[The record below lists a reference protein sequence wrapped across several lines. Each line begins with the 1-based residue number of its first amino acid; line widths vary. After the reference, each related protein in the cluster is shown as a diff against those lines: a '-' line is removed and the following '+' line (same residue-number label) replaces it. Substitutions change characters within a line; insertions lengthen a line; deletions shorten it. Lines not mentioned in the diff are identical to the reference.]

1 MSTDEYQDT
10 GRWKRMPLKQRIK
23 SNHNNGNGWER
34 ICIPVDNSEQSER
47 AIDLGVRLAKHF
59 NYSVSGIHVFNSE
72 LHRKRFRSLLPH
84 LPEKFRTRITEKME
98 KTHDAIMDLSFKHLG
113 EELLDVI
120 RFKAEKCG
128 IEFESKILDGNPAK
142 EIENYVNQNGC
153 GLVMMGSSGQGKSPR
168 IGGCARKIARRIRK
182 DIILVR
188 DNIKEDVKIVVAID
202 GSDFSFSALRKA
214 LLLAHCLKAEL
225 LAISVYD
232 PNLHVTIFESIKKV
246 LTSQDEKLFNSK
258 KQENLHNEVIDN
270 GIRKVYE
277 SALYRAECI
286 SLEVGKEIKTQV
298 RAGIAFEKIIEF
310 AQSEGASFLVFSR
323 FGLHKALDSDIGS
336 VAENLIVESPCN
348 VLLCCN

>member
-1 MSTDEYQDT
+1 MSLE
-10 GRWKRMPLKQRIK
+10 QRIK
-23 SNHNNGNGWER
+23 SHYNPSTGWKR
-34 ICIPVDNSEQSER
+34 ICIPIDNSELSKK

-128 IEFESKILDGNPAK
+128 IEFESKIIDGNPAN
-142 EIENYVNQNGC
+142 EIEKYINRDGC
-153 GLVMMGSSGQGKSPR
+153 DLVIMGASGQGKSPR

-182 DIILVR
+182 DTILVR
-188 DNIKEDVKIVVAID
+188 DSITEGGKIVVAID

-214 LLLAHCLKAEL
+214 FLLVDWLKAEP
-225 LAISVYD
+225 LAVSVYD
-232 PNLHVTIFESIKKV
+232 PDLHVTIFENMKRVLSSQAEKV
-246 LTSQDEKLFNSK
+246 FNSK
-258 KQENLHNEVIDN
+258 EQENLHNEVIDN

-277 SALYRAECI
+277 SALYKSECI

-298 RAGIAFEKIIEF
+298 RAGITFQKIIEF

-323 FGLHKALDSDIGS
+323 FGLHKTLDSDIGS

-348 VLLCCN
+348 VLLCSN

>member
-1 MSTDEYQDT
+1 MSLE
-10 GRWKRMPLKQRIK
+10 QRIK
-23 SNHNNGNGWER
+23 SHHNNGNGWKR

-72 LHRKRFRSLLPH
+72 LHRKRFRSLIPH

-113 EELLDVI
+113 EEFLDVI

-128 IEFESKILDGNPAK
+128 IEFESKIIDGNPAY
-142 EIENYVNQNGC
+142 EIEKYINRDGC
-153 GLVMMGSSGQGKSPR
+153 DLVIMGASGQGKSPL
-168 IGGCARKIARRIRK
+168 IGGCVRKIARRIRK
-182 DIILVR
+182 DTIIVR
-188 DNIKEDVKIVVAID
+188 DNIMEGGKIVIAID

-214 LLLAHCLKAEL
+214 FLLVDWLKAEL
-225 LAISVYD
+225 LAISVYN
-232 PNLHVTIFESIKKV
+232 PELHVTIFESMKKV
-246 LTSQDEKLFNSK
+246 LSSQAEKVFNSK
-258 KQENLHNEVIDN
+258 EQENLHREVIDK

-277 SALYRAECI
+277 SALDRAK
-286 SLEVGKEIKTQV
+286 SMALELGREIKTEA

-323 FGLHKALDSDIGS
+323 FGLHKTLDSDIGS